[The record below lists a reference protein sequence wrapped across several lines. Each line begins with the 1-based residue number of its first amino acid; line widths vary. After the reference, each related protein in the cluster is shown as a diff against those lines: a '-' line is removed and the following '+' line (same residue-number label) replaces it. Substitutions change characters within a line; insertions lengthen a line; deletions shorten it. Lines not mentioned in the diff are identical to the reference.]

1 GICVTPRAGRRAME
15 QTQRGIAFTVDSNPF
30 GASPGCFARFDPR
43 TDYARMARL
52 GLRHVEVLAVGAA
65 HFSSLAPEAMDD
77 AAVEDLL
84 SGLRAAGLPPMSV
97 SVAPPLHDPAGL
109 AWLKRRLDLG

>member
-1 GICVTPRAGRRAME
+1 ME
-15 QTQRGIAFTVDSNPF
+15 QTERGIASTVDGNPF
-30 GASPGCFARFDPR
+30 GASPGCFAHFDPR
-43 TDYARMARL
+43 TDDARMARL

-84 SGLRAAGLPPMSV
+84 SGLRAAGLAPMSAIAYLQ
-97 SVAPPLHDPAGL
+97 SIGLLPPL
-109 AWLKRRLDLG
+109 RRQQPPGG